1 MAIKNIE
8 DMKLTELIKPETLQR
23 VQESFSE
30 LTHMAA
36 VITDADG
43 NPVTKGSNYTQYCSC
58 YIRGSELGNKLCA
71 QCDKYT
77 AQRAYESGEACIHI
91 CHAGLI
97 DFAAPIVAD
106 GHIAGHFVGGQV
118 LADMPDEKSVR
129 LTAGELMLDGDSLW
143 EAALKVRQ
151 AKYDEI
157 ERAANYLY
165 VLAGT
170 FSDMAYA
177 NYVSMKATE
186 EIMHATNAKSDFL
199 ANMSHE
205 IRTPMNA
212 VIGMAEMALRED
224 LPPEARNY
232 ITQIKS
238 SGRALLSIIND
249 ILDYSKIES
258 GKMEINCVEY
268 EPLSLINDV
277 SSIIMTRLTD
287 KDVELFLDINPD
299 IPNKLYGDDLRIRQ
313 VIINIANNAT
323 KFTKSGFVRLT
334 VDYKQKDEE
343 NIILKISV
351 QDTGIGIKQEDMS
364 RLFNSFAQVDS
375 KRNRNV
381 EGTGLGL
388 AICRQLL
395 LLMGGNITVDSEYGR
410 GSTFSFEIPQK
421 VIEAKPAVSV
431 ENTGRYAVAGIYE
444 NQMLAKEF
452 KNICDSLSVSSSDFS
467 AAADKEE
474 SLGEW
479 LKRCADKDMYIV
491 VEDSMFNEEVYRVT
505 DMSHYPA
512 MHVAVLTDAFSD
524 IRKWKDLPNIQIIKK
539 PLSVLNIA
547 GMLGHKI
554 SFMGEN
560 ITKEAESNYE
570 APDARVLIV
579 DDNAINLTVAQGL
592 LEPLKMQVD
601 TALSGREALEKVDKC
616 KYDIIF
622 MDHMMPDLDGIETTR
637 IIRRLH
643 PECNETP
650 IIALTANALSGAKEQ
665 FLSEG
670 MNDFIAKPIEVR
682 VLINK
687 VRQWLPAKKI
697 KKVSYDNIE
706 NKNNNTNSDE
716 TQKKLP
722 DTIGDIDVKNAVK
735 LLGTEKLYWKVLKD
749 YYRVI
754 HSKSDTIQLLKDQ
767 KDWSGYTVEVHA
779 LKSASRQIGAAALA
793 DMAAALE
800 RAGNARNIEEIEKYT
815 GSLLIK
821 YRSYDAILAP
831 LFLEEAEENEEDR
844 QQATDEILSPL
855 FDKLREAIDNLD
867 MDGMEEVAEAMGR
880 YSYAE
885 DKKEKYDRLMEA
897 ISNVDVDTCTE
908 ILDTWN

>member
-1 MAIKNIE
+1 MAVKKIE
-8 DMKLTELIKPETLQR
+8 DMKLTEFIDPETLQR
-23 VQESFSE
+23 VQDSFSG
-30 LTHMAA
+30 LTNMAS
-36 VITDADG
+36 VITDSEG
-43 NPVTKGSNYTQYCSC
+43 NPVTEGANYTQFCGC
-58 YIRGSELGNKLCA
+58 HIRGSELGNKLCA

-77 AQRAYESGEACIHI
+77 ATRSYEAKKACIHI

-97 DFAAPIVAD
+97 DFAAPIVVD
-106 GHIAGHFVGGQV
+106 GHIVGHFVGGQV
-118 LADMPDEKSVR
+118 IDSTPDENSVR
-129 LTAGELMLDGDSLW
+129 TTAQELMIDADLLW
-143 EAALKVRQ
+143 QAALKVRVV
-151 AKYDEI
+151 KYDEV

-165 VLAGT
+165 VLST
-170 FSDMAYA
+170 TLSDMAYA
-177 NYVSMKATE
+177 NYISRKATE

-277 SSIIMTRLTD
+277 ASIIMTRLTD
-287 KDVELFLDINPD
+287 KDVELFLDINPA

-313 VIINIANNAT
+313 VLINIANNAT
-323 KFTKSGFVRLT
+323 KFTKNGYVRLV
-334 VDYKQKDEE
+334 VDYKKTDEN
-343 NIILKISV
+343 NISLEVAV

-364 RLFNSFAQVDS
+364 RLFNSFQQVDS

-395 LLMGGNITVDSEYGR
+395 LLMGGNISVESEYGR
-410 GSTFSFEIPQK
+410 GSTFSFEISQK
-421 VIEAKPAVSV
+421 IVDAKPAVNV
-431 ENTGRYAVAGIYE
+431 ENTQMYAVAGIFE
-444 NQMLAKEF
+444 NELLSREF
-452 KNICDSLSVSSSDFS
+452 KNICSSLSVSASNFS
-467 AAADKEE
+467 GAAQKIE
-474 SLGEW
+474 SLSEW
-479 LKRCADKDMYIV
+479 LKRCADKEIYII
-491 VEDSMFNEEVYRVT
+491 VEDSVFNEKVYETT

-512 MHVAVLTDAFSD
+512 MHIAVLTDAYTD
-524 IRKWKDLPNIQIIKK
+524 VRKWKDMQNIQIIKK

-554 SFMGEN
+554 SFLGEN
-560 ITKEAESNYE
+560 IAKEAESNYE

-579 DDNAINLTVAQGL
+579 DDNAINLTVAEGL

-601 TALSGREALEKVDKC
+601 TALSGKEALEKVDKC

-622 MDHMMPDLDGIETTR
+622 MDHMMPELDGIETTR

-650 IIALTANALSGAKEQ
+650 IIALTANALSGAKEL

-682 VLINK
+682 VLMNK

-697 KKVSYDNIE
+697 KKVSADNIE
-706 NKNNNTNSDE
+706 KENNNADSDE
-716 TQKKLP
+716 LQNKLP
-722 DTIGDIDVKNAVK
+722 DVIGDIDVKNAVK
-735 LLGTEKLYWKVLKD
+735 LLGSKKLYWKVLKD

-754 HSKSDTIQLLKDQ
+754 NTKSDTIQLLKEQ

-800 RAGNARNIEEIEKYT
+800 RAGNARNTEEIEKYT

-831 LFLEEAEENEEDR
+831 LFSGEAEENQESR
-844 QQATDEILSPL
+844 QQITEDILKPL

-867 MDGMEEVAEAMGR
+867 MDGMEEVADKMGG
-880 YSYAE
+880 YSYPE
-885 DKKEKYDRLMEA
+885 DKKEKYDKLMEA
-897 ISNVDVDTCTE
+897 ISNVDVDACAE
-908 ILDTWN
+908 IIDGWN